1 MDGDNRY
8 RSQFKFW
15 LDVNKPDEEALAVLC
30 EDLKRRG
37 LYTKTIRDGI
47 SLVEDLRDGRLDV
60 LFALY
65 PWVKELTI
73 YGQGGALRPAASPIS
88 YLEPDEDIALAVTH
102 ASGEDATDN
111 FLDSLDSLSF

>member
-1 MDGDNRY
+1 MGGENRF
-8 RSQFKFW
+8 RLQFKFW

-47 SLVEDLRDGRLDV
+47 NLVEDLRNGHLDV

-65 PWVKELTI
+65 PWVKELI
-73 YGQGGALRPAASPIS
+73 VYGQGGALARPASPMVAPS
-88 YLEPDEDIALAVTH
+88 LDELIPLAITQ
-102 ASGEDATDN
+102 SSDDDATDN
-111 FLDSLDSLSF
+111 FLDSLDSLEF

>member
-15 LDVNKPDEEALAVLC
+15 LDVNKSDEEALATLC

-37 LYTKTIRDGI
+37 LYTRTIRDGI
-47 SLVEDLRDGRLDV
+47 SLVDDLRNGRLDV
-60 LFALY
+60 LFSLY

-73 YGQGGALRPAASPIS
+73 YGQAEVLRPAVSPTL
-88 YLEPDEDIALAVTH
+88 YPAPDEDIALAITH

>member
-1 MDGDNRY
+1 MNGDNRY

-15 LDVNKPDEEALAVLC
+15 LDVNKPDEEALAALC
-30 EDLKRRG
+30 EDLKARG

-47 SLVEDLRDGRLDV
+47 SLVDDLRHGRLDV

-73 YGQGGALRPAASPIS
+73 YGQHEVLRPVAPPIS
-88 YLEPDEDIALAVTH
+88 YSEPDEDTALAITH

>member
-15 LDVNKPDEEALAVLC
+15 LDVNKPDEQALAALC

-47 SLVEDLRDGRLDV
+47 NLVDDLRNGRLDV
-60 LFALY
+60 LFTLY
-65 PWVKELTI
+65 PWVKELVS
-73 YGQGGALRPAASPIS
+73 YGQGGALSRPAPARQYASS
-88 YLEPDEDIALAVTH
+88 DEDMRLTITH
-102 ASGEDATDN
+102 ASGEDAADN
-111 FLDSLDSLSF
+111 FLDSLDSLEF

>member
-15 LDVNKPDEEALAVLC
+15 LDVNKPDEAALAALC

-47 SLVEDLRDGRLDV
+47 RLVDDLRNGRLNV
-60 LFALY
+60 LFTLY
-65 PWVKELTI
+65 PWVKELFTF
-73 YGQGGALRPAASPIS
+73 GQGGALAPTASPMIYAS
-88 YLEPDEDIALAVTH
+88 PDEEIPLAITH
-102 ASGEDATDN
+102 SSGDDATDN

>member
-15 LDVNKPDEEALAVLC
+15 LDVNKPDEQVLAALC

-47 SLVEDLRDGRLDV
+47 SLVDDLRNGRLDV
-60 LFALY
+60 LFTLY
-65 PWVKELTI
+65 PWVKELI
-73 YGQGGALRPAASPIS
+73 SYGQGGVLASPVSPTIYAS
-88 YLEPDEDIALAVTH
+88 PDEEIALAITH
-102 ASGEDATDN
+102 SSGDDATDN